1 MGVAYDLQKHGE
13 RTMFRLEQAHQVEV
27 DELEDKLKDEQ
38 ELCDDLRFLM
48 LDAKKPGWTYIDQ
61 RTHDDLVAG
70 CKLCQERKTKAEEEE
85 KEARKEARLARRKE
99 QLAKYREEEE
109 FLEGCSRLTARK
121 PMKAQK
127 AMKAMKAQKVMK
139 AMKAQKVKAMK
150 AKANA
155 KAASSQLRK
164 AGRRYGE

>member
-27 DELEDKLKDEQ
+27 DELEDRLKEEQ

-85 KEARKEARLARRKE
+85 KEARKEARLARREK
-99 QLAKYREEEE
+99 QLAKYREEAIL
-109 FLEGCSRLTARK
+109 LELFNARK
-121 PMKAQK
+121 QMKAQK

-139 AMKAQKVKAMK
+139 AMKAQKVMKAMK

-155 KAASSQLRK
+155 KSARK